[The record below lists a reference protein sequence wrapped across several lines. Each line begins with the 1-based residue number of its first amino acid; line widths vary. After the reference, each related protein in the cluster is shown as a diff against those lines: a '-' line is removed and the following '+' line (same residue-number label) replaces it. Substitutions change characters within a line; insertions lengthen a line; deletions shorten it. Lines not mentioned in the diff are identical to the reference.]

1 MHLFAPEVGFMGS
14 VPIVAATVPIAVGA
28 ALAAK
33 MDDGDAV
40 AVTYFRDGA
49 AEEGVVHES
58 LNLAS
63 QMNLP
68 VIFVC
73 ENNLY
78 ASHMDI
84 AQRQPSDSTA
94 RFAQANGIAHA
105 VIDGNDVAGTA
116 RTVGEMITTARQGAA
131 GRDISR
137 PSPIAGAAMSGRM
150 RTSMSASDVRL
161 KKLRHGNA
169 ATPLRGLSPQ

>member
-40 AVTYFRDGA
+40 AVTYFGDGA

-73 ENNLY
+73 KNNLY
-78 ASHMDI
+78 ASHRDI

-116 RTVGEMITTARQGAA
+116 WTVGEMITTARQGRRA
-131 GRDISR
+131 GISR
-137 PSPIAGAAMSGRM
+137 GRHLSLARPCRAG
-150 RTSMSASDVRL
+150 
-161 KKLRHGNA
+161 
-169 ATPLRGLSPQ
+169 